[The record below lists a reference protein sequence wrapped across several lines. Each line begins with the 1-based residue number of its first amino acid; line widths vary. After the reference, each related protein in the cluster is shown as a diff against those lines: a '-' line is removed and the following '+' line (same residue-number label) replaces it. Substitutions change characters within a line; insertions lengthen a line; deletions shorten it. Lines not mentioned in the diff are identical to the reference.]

1 MNYKIQLLTKVINND
16 NHKIILDNK
25 YVEEQSF
32 NDWNDADVW
41 IDGFIK
47 QQAKSGVVLT
57 DEDFKITYLDNDVS
71 SELSELLKIG

>member
-16 NHKIILDNK
+16 NHKITLDNK

-47 QQAKSGVVLT
+47 QQAKHGVDLT

>member
-16 NHKIILDNK
+16 NHKITLDNK

-47 QQAKSGVVLT
+47 QQAKHGVVLT
-57 DEDFKITYLDNDVS
+57 DEDFKINYLDNDVS